1 MIENNN
7 SDLDETLSRFSKI
20 ESKIYNKYIN
30 KMSPKVNKLLMRKF
44 RLTVV

>member
-7 SDLDETLSRFSKI
+7 SDLDEKLSRF
-20 ESKIYNKYIN
+20 
-30 KMSPKVNKLLMRKF
+30 PKLNQEYMTSTSIKCHQKLTNYYMRKF